1 MINNVL
7 LIGAGNVATQ
17 LGNALCK
24 KGINIRQVYSFTSGN
39 AEILAD
45 KLDAYAIDDL
55 AQIQDGADLYIIAV
69 KDAYLKS
76 VIENMPM
83 VKGIVVHTAGSMNM
97 DLLSRFN
104 KYGILYPFQT
114 FSKDVDIDFREIPF
128 LIEASDK
135 DVEVDLKKLAGV
147 VSQTAMVCDSDQR
160 KIVHLAAVFACNF
173 TNHLYS
179 IADSI
184 LAKSEISFDVI
195 KPLLKET
202 ANKVMHS
209 KPSIVQTGPAVR
221 GDHNIIE
228 THEKMLK
235 SDYELQK
242 LYHIFTKRISESC
255 EDRE

>member
-1 MINNVL
+1 MINNVV
-7 LIGAGNVATQ
+7 LIGAGNVATH

-24 KGINIRQVYSFTSGN
+24 KGINIRQVYSYTTEN
-39 AEILAD
+39 AELLAD

-69 KDAYLKS
+69 KDAHLKN
-76 VIENMPM
+76 VIENMPV
-83 VKGIVVHTAGSMNM
+83 VKGIVVHTAGSMSM
-97 DLLSRFN
+97 DRLIRFN
-104 KYGILYPFQT
+104 KYGIFYPFQT
-114 FSKDVDIDFREIPF
+114 FSKDIDIDFTNIPF

-135 DVEVDLKKLAGV
+135 DVEVDLKKLASM
-147 VSQTAMVCDSDQR
+147 VSETVLVCDSEQR
-160 KIVHLAAVFACNF
+160 KTIHLAAVFACNF

-179 IADSI
+179 IADS
-184 LAKSEISFDVI
+184 LLSHSEISFDVI

-209 KPSIVQTGPAVR
+209 KPKLVQTGPAVR
-221 GDHNIIE
+221 GDYNIIE

-242 LYHIFTKRISESC
+242 LYQIFTKRISESC